1 MRYGF
6 MISVANA
13 VIITLPLM
21 AGVASAEPP
30 LVVAQASP
38 AAIPAAPSVQGV
50 TSTEIKF
57 GMTAPF
63 SGSSKEYGV
72 QLRTG
77 VQTAFKIVNDAGG
90 IAGRKLTL
98 ATADDGYDPA
108 RTLDAAKQLYEKDQ
122 IFGYLGSFG
131 TATAAVSLP
140 YALSHRALFF
150 APYTG
155 GGAVRHDPPDRY
167 VFNYRPSYAEETG
180 AALRYLV
187 KVRRIRPEQLAH
199 RGGMVDADVEV
210 GVVADLHG

>member
-90 IAGRKLTL
+90 IATVTQMHPIWVSFAVPQDELPLILEQSHARKL
-98 ATADDGYDPA
+98 
-108 RTLDAAKQLYEKDQ
+108 K
-122 IFGYLGSFG
+122 
-131 TATAAVSLP
+131 
-140 YALSHRALFF
+140 
-150 APYTG
+150 
-155 GGAVRHDPPDRY
+155 
-167 VFNYRPSYAEETG
+167 
-180 AALRYLV
+180 
-187 KVRRIRPEQLAH
+187 
-199 RGGMVDADVEV
+199 VDALLRGDTDPYRAAATLLDVS
-210 GVVADLHG
+210 